1 MVLYGWI
8 ILLTFAL
15 SNRSY
20 MEDRYIIY
28 LHVNKINNK
37 VYVGITKHSNPELRW
52 RCGYKNN
59 PYFNYSIKKYGWDG
73 FDHIVL
79 FRNLPKEIAC
89 KLEIKLISRYR
100 KKGICYNIAN
110 GGEGSI
116 AMSEST
122 KNKLR
127 KYKGTRSSQYGKKHS
142 PERIEQQREV
152 AYRIW
157 RNLSDKERENRLK
170 GVKKYSFKSG
180 KRHPNYNK
188 PLTEEH
194 KNSLRKSIIKTVSC
208 YTLFGKYIKT
218 FKSIREASS
227 YFRIDDGHIGQCCE
241 GKRKTAGGYLWR
253 FGDSI
258 NDIPPLRKII
268 ILKENNNIIK
278 EFISIQDAANYV
290 GKHYTCIKN
299 ILNGKTKASYSRLN
313 FKYKEAQ
320 DG

>member
-1 MVLYGWI
+1 MVLHGWI

-89 KLEIKLISRYR
+89 KLEIKLIARYR

-116 AMSEST
+116 AMSKET
-122 KNKLR
+122 IEKL
-127 KYKGTRSSQYGKKHS
+127 KEYKGPLASQYGKKHS
-142 PERIEQQREV
+142 PERVEQQREI
-152 AYRIW
+152 AYNMW
-157 RNLSDKERENRLK
+157 ENLSEKDRENRLR
-170 GVKKYSFKSG
+170 GIKKYGFKSG
-180 KRHPNYNK
+180 KLHPNYGK
-188 PLTEEH
+188 PLTKEH
-194 KNSLRKSIIKTVSC
+194 KNSIRKTFIKTVSC

-218 FKSIREASS
+218 FSSINEASS
-227 YFRIDDGHIGQCCE
+227 YLKIDDGHIGQCCV
-241 GKRKTAGGYLWR
+241 GRRKTAGGYLWR

-258 NDIPPLRKII
+258 NNIPPLKKII
-268 ILKENNNIIK
+268 VLKENNNTIK

-290 GKHYTCIKN
+290 GRHYTCVRN
-299 ILNGKTKASYSRLN
+299 ILNGKIKNSYSGLD
-313 FKYKEAQ
+313 FKYKEVQ